1 MQEIHRVAHVRP
13 DSLPVPM
20 PEIGATLREARM
32 RARIDITEVEEATK
46 IRAKYLRALENEE
59 WNLLPGSTFIKS
71 FLREYADFLG
81 LDSRTLV
88 EEYKLRYER
97 PSEHE
102 LAPISP
108 QLGRDRRAGGGGFG
122 GVGGGPVA
130 PRWLVVGAALVLV
143 VVALG
148 VVGTLFGGDDDSGGG
163 GDAAGDR
170 GATTTT
176 PTTTAPPRTN
186 PTPAPQRATLR
197 LVPTGTVYVC
207 VVDGAGRVLIPGTQ
221 YVAGQEVP
229 PLRARLLRVTLGNNQ
244 VEMRANDRVMPVP
257 ASATAI
263 AYEITPDGTRP
274 LAADDAPTC
283 T

>member
-1 MQEIHRVAHVRP
+1 
-13 DSLPVPM
+13 M

-32 RARIDITEVEEATK
+32 RARIDITEVEQATK

-71 FLREYADFLG
+71 FLREYADYLG

-97 PSEHE
+97 PSEQE

-108 QLGRDRRAGGGGFG
+108 QLGRDRRPSG
-122 GVGGGPVA
+122 GVGGGRVA
-130 PRWLVVGAALVLV
+130 PRWLIVGAVLVLV

-148 VVGTLFGGDDDSGGG
+148 VVGSLGGDDEPSDGGT
-163 GDAAGDR
+163 AGADR
-170 GATTTT
+170 TATQTTTT
-176 PTTTAPPRTN
+176 TRRPARTTETAA
-186 PTPAPQRATLR
+186 PARATLR
-197 LVPTGTVYVC
+197 IVPIGTIYVC
-207 VVDGAGRVLIPGTQ
+207 LVDGAGRVLIPGTQ
-221 YVAGQEVP
+221 FEAGQQVP
-229 PLRARLLRVTLGNNQ
+229 AQQARMLRLTLGNNQ
-244 VEMRANDRVMPVP
+244 AELRVNGRAVAVP

-263 AYEITPDGTRP
+263 AYEITPEGARSLP
-274 LAADDAPTC
+274 ADQAPTC